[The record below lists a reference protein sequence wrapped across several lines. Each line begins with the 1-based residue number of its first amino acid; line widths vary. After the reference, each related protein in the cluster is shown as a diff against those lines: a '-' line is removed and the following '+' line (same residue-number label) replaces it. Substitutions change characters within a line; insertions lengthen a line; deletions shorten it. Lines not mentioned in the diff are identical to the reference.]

1 MTGNRLEMQNISL
14 AFSGFRALSNVSFT
28 LKGGSVHAL
37 TGANG
42 AGKSTLMAVLCGT
55 HAHYE
60 GEVVINNQPVSIR
73 SPRDAKQLGIHLVQ
87 QEVDVALVP
96 GLSIAEN
103 IMLDRLAE
111 PGLAFRWGRLRQLA
125 REALAQLDVSLD
137 VRRSID
143 GCTLAEKQQ
152 ILLARALSHHCRFLI
167 LDEPT
172 APLDQHESERLF
184 AVVRRLQL
192 QGIGIVF
199 ISHRIHEL
207 NAVCDT
213 LTVLRDGHLIES
225 GPMADLSGEQIVEK
239 MLGHVLSDIFPPKR
253 PPHSDEVL
261 LQVEGLHDEGLL
273 QDISLRLRKGEILG
287 IAGLAGAGKTEL
299 CKALFGASKSRL
311 TRGELNSQPWRPRD
325 PADSVARGLALVPEE
340 RRKEGIFIEEPV
352 AMNLAVSADSSFSR
366 WSLFGHR
373 QAWRWAEEVIARV
386 GIRTSGPAQ
395 TLRRLS
401 GGNQQKVAIGKW
413 LRGNANVLIFDEPTK
428 GVDVKAKT
436 DLFNVIDGLA
446 REGKGVIYASGEFSE
461 LVGLCDRICVLWDGR
476 IVAEIPGAEARE
488 ENILY
493 YSSGGAAA
501 CVKPWQ

>member
-1 MTGNRLEMQNISL
+1 MTVNRLEMNNINL
-14 AFSGFRALSNVSFT
+14 AFSGFRALSNVAFT
-28 LKGGSVHAL
+28 LRGGSVHAL

-60 GEVVINNQPVSIR
+60 GEIVINNQPVSVR
-73 SPRDAKQLGIHLVQ
+73 SPRDAKLLGIHLVQ

-111 PGLAFRWGRLRQLA
+111 PGLGFSWRAVREQA
-125 REALAQLDVSLD
+125 REALAQLDITLD
-137 VRRSID
+137 VRSPID
-143 GCTLAEKQQ
+143 SCTLAEKQQ

-184 AVVRRLQL
+184 TVVRRLQQ
-192 QGIGIVF
+192 QGIGVVF

-207 NAVCDT
+207 KAICDT
-213 LTVLRDGHLIES
+213 LTVLRDGKLIES
-225 GPMADLSGEQIVEK
+225 SPMHDLSGEQIVEK
-239 MLGHVLSDIFPPKR
+239 MLGHELSDIFPPKR
-253 PPHSDEVL
+253 PPHGEEVL
-261 LQVEGLHDEGLL
+261 LQVDGLHDEGLL
-273 QDISLRLRKGEILG
+273 QDISLRLCKGEILG

-325 PADSVARGLALVPEE
+325 PADSVLRGLALVPEE
-340 RRKEGIFIEEPV
+340 RRKEGIFIEEPIG
-352 AMNLAVSADSSFSR
+352 MNLAVSADNSFSR

-373 QAWRWAEEVIARV
+373 QAWRWAEEVIARI
-386 GIRTSGPAQ
+386 GIRTTGPAQ

-436 DLFNVIDGLA
+436 DLFTLIDGLA
-446 REGKGVIYASGEFSE
+446 RDGKGIIYASGEFSE

-488 ENILY
+488 ETLLY
-493 YSSGGAAA
+493 YSTGGAAA
-501 CVKPWQ
+501 

>member
-1 MTGNRLEMQNISL
+1 MTANRLEMNNINL
-14 AFSGFRALSNVSFT
+14 AFSGFRALSNVAFT
-28 LKGGSVHAL
+28 LRGGSVHAL

-60 GEVVINNQPVSIR
+60 GEIVINNQPVSVR

-111 PGLAFRWGRLRQLA
+111 PGLGFSWREVREQA
-125 REALAQLDVSLD
+125 REALAQLDITLD
-137 VRRSID
+137 VRRPID
-143 GCTLAEKQQ
+143 SCTLAEKQQ

-184 AVVRRLQL
+184 TVVRRLQQ
-192 QGIGIVF
+192 QGIGVVF

-207 NAVCDT
+207 KAICDT
-213 LTVLRDGHLIES
+213 LTVLRDGKLIES
-225 GPMADLSGEQIVEK
+225 SPMNDLSGEQIVEK
-239 MLGHVLSDIFPPKR
+239 MLGHELSDIFPPQR
-253 PPHSDEVL
+253 PPHGEEIL
-261 LQVEGLHDEGLL
+261 LQVDGLHDEGLL

-325 PADSVARGLALVPEE
+325 PADSVLRGLALVPEE
-340 RRKEGIFIEEPV
+340 RRKEGIFIEE
-352 AMNLAVSADSSFSR
+352 AIGMNLAVSADNSFSR

-373 QAWRWAEEVIARV
+373 QAWRWAEEVIARI
-386 GIRTSGPAQ
+386 GIRTTGPAQ

-436 DLFNVIDGLA
+436 DLFTLIDGLA
-446 REGKGVIYASGEFSE
+446 RDGKGIIYASGEFSE

-488 ENILY
+488 ETLLY
-493 YSSGGAAA
+493 YSTGGAAA
-501 CVKPWQ
+501 

>member
-1 MTGNRLEMQNISL
+1 MTVNRLEMNNINL
-14 AFSGFRALSNVSFT
+14 AFSGFRALSNVAFT
-28 LKGGSVHAL
+28 LRGGSVHAL

-60 GEVVINNQPVSIR
+60 GEIVINNQPVSVR
-73 SPRDAKQLGIHLVQ
+73 SPLDAKLLGIHLVQ

-111 PGLAFRWGRLRQLA
+111 PGLGFSWRAVREQA
-125 REALAQLDVSLD
+125 REALAQLDITLD
-137 VRRSID
+137 VRRPID
-143 GCTLAEKQQ
+143 SCTLAEKQQ

-184 AVVRRLQL
+184 TVVRRLQQ
-192 QGIGIVF
+192 QGIGVVF

-207 NAVCDT
+207 KAICDT
-213 LTVLRDGHLIES
+213 LTVLRDGKLIES
-225 GPMADLSGEQIVEK
+225 SPMHDLSGEQIVEK
-239 MLGHVLSDIFPPKR
+239 MLGHELSDIFPPKR
-253 PPHSDEVL
+253 PPHGEEVL
-261 LQVEGLHDEGLL
+261 LQVDGLHDEGLL

-325 PADSVARGLALVPEE
+325 PADSVLRGLALVPEE
-340 RRKEGIFIEEPV
+340 RRKEGIFIEEPIG
-352 AMNLAVSADSSFSR
+352 MNLAVSADNSFSR

-373 QAWRWAEEVIARV
+373 QAWRWAEEVIARI
-386 GIRTSGPAQ
+386 GIRTTGPAQ

-436 DLFNVIDGLA
+436 DLFTLIDGLA
-446 REGKGVIYASGEFSE
+446 RDGKGIIYASGEFSE

-488 ENILY
+488 ETLLY
-493 YSSGGAAA
+493 YSTGGAAA
-501 CVKPWQ
+501 

>member
-1 MTGNRLEMQNISL
+1 MGMNRLEMHNINL
-14 AFSGFRALSNVSFT
+14 AFAGFQALSHVAFT

-60 GEVVINNQPVSIR
+60 GEIIINNQPVSIR
-73 SPRDAKQLGIHLVQ
+73 SPRDAKLLGIHLVQ

-96 GLSIAEN
+96 GLTIAEN

-111 PGLAFRWGRLRQLA
+111 PGLRFRWRRVREQA
-125 REALAQLDVSLD
+125 REALAQLDISLD
-137 VRRSID
+137 VRRTIES
-143 GCTLAEKQQ
+143 CSLAEKQQ

-184 AVVRRLQL
+184 TVVRRLQQ
-192 QGIGIVF
+192 QGIGVVF

-207 NAVCDT
+207 KAICDT
-213 LTVLRDGHLIES
+213 LTVLRDGKLIES
-225 GPMADLSGEQIVEK
+225 GPMAELSGEQIVEK
-239 MLGHVLSDIFPPKR
+239 MLGHELQDIFPPPR
-253 PPHSDEVL
+253 PPHSEEIL
-261 LQVEGLHDEGLL
+261 LQVAGLHDEGLL

-311 TRGELNSQPWRPRD
+311 SRGELNSQPWRPRD
-325 PADSVARGLALVPEE
+325 PADSVMRGLALVPEE
-340 RRKEGIFIEEPV
+340 RRKEGIFIDEPIG
-352 AMNLAVSADSSFSR
+352 MNLAVSADRSFSR
-366 WSLFGHR
+366 WGLFGHR

-386 GIRTSGPAQ
+386 GIRTTGPAQ

-413 LRGNANVLIFDEPTK
+413 LRGSANVLIFDEPTK

-436 DLFNVIDGLA
+436 DLFTLIDGLA

-476 IVAEIPGAEARE
+476 IVAEIPGTEARE
-488 ENILY
+488 ETLLY
-493 YSSGGAAA
+493 YSTGGAAA
-501 CVKPWQ
+501 

>member
-1 MTGNRLEMQNISL
+1 MSANRLEMHNISL
-14 AFSGFRALSNVSFT
+14 AFSGFQALNKVDFT
-28 LKGGSVHAL
+28 LHGGSVHAL

-60 GEVVINNQPVSIR
+60 GEVTINNLPVTIR

-87 QEVDVALVP
+87 QEVDVAL
-96 GLSIAEN
+96 
-103 IMLDRLAE
+103 
-111 PGLAFRWGRLRQLA
+111 
-125 REALAQLDVSLD
+125 D

-143 GCTLAEKQQ
+143 SCTLAEKQQ

-184 AVVRRLQL
+184 AVVRRLQH
-192 QGIGIVF
+192 QGIGVVF

-207 NAVCDT
+207 KAICDT
-213 LTVLRDGHLIES
+213 LTVLRDGRLIES
-225 GPMADLSGEQIVEK
+225 GPMGPLSGEQIVEK
-239 MLGHVLSDIFPPKR
+239 MLGHELSDIFPPPR
-253 PPHSDEVL
+253 PPHGEEVL
-261 LQVEGLHDEGLL
+261 LQVDGLHDEALL

-299 CKALFGASKSRL
+299 CKALFGASKSRVQ
-311 TRGELNSQPWRPRD
+311 RGELNGQPWRPRD
-325 PADSVARGLALVPEE
+325 PADSVGRGLALVPEE
-340 RRKEGIFIEEPV
+340 RRKEGIFIEEPI
-352 AMNLAVSADSSFSR
+352 AMNLAVSADNSFSR

-373 QAWRWAEEVIARV
+373 QAWRWAEEVIARLGV
-386 GIRTSGPAQ
+386 RATGPGQ

-413 LRGNANVLIFDEPTK
+413 LRGDANVLIFDEPTK

-436 DLFNVIDGLA
+436 DLFMLIDGLA
-446 REGKGVIYASGEFSE
+446 REGKGVIYASGEFAE

-488 ENILY
+488 ETLLY
-493 YSSGGAAA
+493 YSTGGAAA
-501 CVKPWQ
+501 

>member
-1 MTGNRLEMQNISL
+1 MSANRLEMHNISL
-14 AFSGFRALSNVSFT
+14 AFSGFQALNKVDFT
-28 LKGGSVHAL
+28 LHGGSVHAL

-60 GEVVINNQPVSIR
+60 GEVTINNLPVIIR

-111 PGLAFRWGRLRQLA
+111 PGMTFRWSRVRQLA
-125 REALAQLDVSLD
+125 REALAQLDVALD

-143 GCTLAEKQQ
+143 SCTLAEKQQ

-184 AVVRRLQL
+184 AVVRRLQH
-192 QGIGIVF
+192 QGIGVVF

-207 NAVCDT
+207 KAICDT
-213 LTVLRDGHLIES
+213 LTVLRDGRLIES
-225 GPMADLSGEQIVEK
+225 GPMAPLSGEQIVEK
-239 MLGHVLSDIFPPKR
+239 MLGHELSDIFPPPR
-253 PPHSDEVL
+253 PPHGEEVL
-261 LQVEGLHDEGLL
+261 LQVDGLHDEALL

-299 CKALFGASKSRL
+299 CKALFGASKSRVQ
-311 TRGELNSQPWRPRD
+311 RGELNGQPWRPRD
-325 PADSVARGLALVPEE
+325 PADSVGRGLALVPEE
-340 RRKEGIFIEEPV
+340 RRKEGIFIEEPI
-352 AMNLAVSADSSFSR
+352 AMNLAVSADNSFSR

-373 QAWRWAEEVIARV
+373 QAWRWAEEVIARLCV
-386 GIRTSGPAQ
+386 RATGPGQ

-413 LRGNANVLIFDEPTK
+413 LRGDANVLIFDEPTK

-436 DLFNVIDGLA
+436 DLFMLIDGLA
-446 REGKGVIYASGEFSE
+446 REGKGVIYASGEFAE

-488 ENILY
+488 ETLLY
-493 YSSGGAAA
+493 YSTGGAAA
-501 CVKPWQ
+501 

>member
-1 MTGNRLEMQNISL
+1 MSTNHLEMRTISL
-14 AFSGFRALSNVSFT
+14 AFGGFSALSHVDFT
-28 LKGGSVHAL
+28 LRGGSVHAL

-55 HAHYE
+55 HDHYE
-60 GEVVINNQPVSIR
+60 GEIIINRQPVAIR

-87 QEVDVALVP
+87 QEVDVALIP

-111 PGLAFRWGRLRQLA
+111 AGHAWRWGEMRKLA
-125 REALAQLDVSLD
+125 QEALAQLDVSLD

-143 GCTLAEKQQ
+143 TCTLAEKQQ

-167 LDEPT
+167 LDGPA
-172 APLDQHESERLF
+172 APRDQHESERLF
-184 AVVRRLQL
+184 TVVRRLQQ
-192 QGIGIVF
+192 QGIGVVF

-207 NAVCDT
+207 KAICDT
-213 LTVLRDGHLIES
+213 LTVLRDGKLIES
-225 GPMADLSGEQIVEK
+225 GPMAELSGEQIVEK
-239 MLGHVLSDIFPPKR
+239 MLGHELSDIYPPRR

-261 LQVEGLHDEGLL
+261 LSIDGLHDEQLL
-273 QDISLRLRKGEILG
+273 KDISLRLRKGEILG

-299 CKALFGASKSRL
+299 CKALFGASKSKV

-325 PADSVARGLALVPEE
+325 PADSVIRGLALVPEE
-340 RRKEGIFIEEPV
+340 RRKEGIFIEEPI
-352 AMNLAVSADSSFSR
+352 AMNLSVSADSSFSR

-373 QAWRWAEEVIARV
+373 KAWRWAQEVIARV
-386 GIRTSGPAQ
+386 GVRATGPGQ

-413 LRGNANVLIFDEPTK
+413 LRGNANVVIFDEPTK

-436 DLFNVIDGLA
+436 DLFQLIDGLA

-476 IVAEIPGAEARE
+476 IVAEVKGEEARE
-488 ENILY
+488 ETLLY
-493 YSSGGAAA
+493 FSTGGTAA
-501 CVKPWQ
+501 

>member
-1 MTGNRLEMQNISL
+1 MSANRLEMHNISL
-14 AFSGFRALSNVSFT
+14 AFSGFQALNKVDFT
-28 LKGGSVHAL
+28 LHGGSVHAL

-60 GEVVINNQPVSIR
+60 GEVTINNQPVIIR

-111 PGLAFRWGRLRQLA
+111 PGMTFRWSRVRQLA
-125 REALAQLDVSLD
+125 REALAQLDVALD

-143 GCTLAEKQQ
+143 SCTLAEKQQ

-184 AVVRRLQL
+184 AVVRRLQH
-192 QGIGIVF
+192 QGIGVVF

-207 NAVCDT
+207 KAICDT
-213 LTVLRDGHLIES
+213 LTVLRDGRLIES
-225 GPMADLSGEQIVEK
+225 GPMAPLSGEQIVEK
-239 MLGHVLSDIFPPKR
+239 MLGHELSDIFPPPRRRTAKR
-253 PPHSDEVL
+253 CCC
-261 LQVEGLHDEGLL
+261 
-273 QDISLRLRKGEILG
+273 RLTVCMMRRCCRIFRCACGREILG

-299 CKALFGASKSRL
+299 CKALFGASKSRVQ
-311 TRGELNSQPWRPRD
+311 RGELNGQPWRPRD
-325 PADSVARGLALVPEE
+325 PADSVGRGLALVPEE
-340 RRKEGIFIEEPV
+340 RRKEGIFIEEPI
-352 AMNLAVSADSSFSR
+352 AMNLAVSADNSFSR

-373 QAWRWAEEVIARV
+373 QAWRWAEEVIARLGV
-386 GIRTSGPAQ
+386 RATGPGQ

-413 LRGNANVLIFDEPTK
+413 LRGDANVLIFDEPTK

-436 DLFNVIDGLA
+436 DLFTLIDGLA
-446 REGKGVIYASGEFSE
+446 REGKGVIYASGEFAE

-488 ENILY
+488 ETLLY
-493 YSSGGAAA
+493 YSTGGAAA
-501 CVKPWQ
+501 

>member
-1 MTGNRLEMQNISL
+1 MTANRLEMNNINL
-14 AFSGFRALSNVSFT
+14 AFSGFRALSNVAFT
-28 LKGGSVHAL
+28 LRGGSVHAL

-60 GEVVINNQPVSIR
+60 GEIVINNQPVSVR

-111 PGLAFRWGRLRQLA
+111 PGLGFSWRAVREQA
-125 REALAQLDVSLD
+125 REALAQLDITLD
-137 VRRSID
+137 VRRPID
-143 GCTLAEKQQ
+143 SCTLAEKQQ

-184 AVVRRLQL
+184 TVVRRLQQ
-192 QGIGIVF
+192 QGIGVVF

-207 NAVCDT
+207 KAICDT
-213 LTVLRDGHLIES
+213 LTVLRDGKLIES
-225 GPMADLSGEQIVEK
+225 SPMNDLSGEQIVEK
-239 MLGHVLSDIFPPKR
+239 MLGHELSDIFPPQR
-253 PPHSDEVL
+253 PPHGEEIL
-261 LQVEGLHDEGLL
+261 LQVDGLHDEGLL
-273 QDISLRLRKGEILG
+273 QDISLRLRKGESLG

-325 PADSVARGLALVPEE
+325 PADSVLRGLALVPEE
-340 RRKEGIFIEEPV
+340 RRKEGIFIEETV
-352 AMNLAVSADSSFSR
+352 AMNLAVSADNSFSR

-373 QAWRWAEEVIARV
+373 QAWRWAEEVIARI
-386 GIRTSGPAQ
+386 GIRTTGPAQ

-436 DLFNVIDGLA
+436 DLFTLIDGLA
-446 REGKGVIYASGEFSE
+446 RDGKGIIYASGEFSE

-488 ENILY
+488 ETLLY
-493 YSSGGAAA
+493 YSTGGAAA
-501 CVKPWQ
+501 

>member
-1 MTGNRLEMQNISL
+1 MTVNRLEMNNINL
-14 AFSGFRALSNVSFT
+14 AFSGFRALSNVAFT
-28 LKGGSVHAL
+28 LRGGSVHAL

-60 GEVVINNQPVSIR
+60 GEIVINNQPVSVR
-73 SPRDAKQLGIHLVQ
+73 SPRDAKLLGIHLVQ

-111 PGLAFRWGRLRQLA
+111 PGLGFSWRAVREQA
-125 REALAQLDVSLD
+125 REALAQLDITLD
-137 VRRSID
+137 VRRPID
-143 GCTLAEKQQ
+143 SCTLAEKQQ

-184 AVVRRLQL
+184 TVVRRLQQ
-192 QGIGIVF
+192 QGIGVVF

-207 NAVCDT
+207 KAICDT
-213 LTVLRDGHLIES
+213 LTVLRDGKLIES
-225 GPMADLSGEQIVEK
+225 SPMHDLSGEQIVEK
-239 MLGHVLSDIFPPKR
+239 MLGHELSDIFPPKR
-253 PPHSDEVL
+253 PPHGEEVL
-261 LQVEGLHDEGLL
+261 LQVDGLHDEGLL

-325 PADSVARGLALVPEE
+325 PADSVLRGLALVPEE
-340 RRKEGIFIEEPV
+340 RRKEGIFIEEPIS
-352 AMNLAVSADSSFSR
+352 MNLAVSADNSFSR

-373 QAWRWAEEVIARV
+373 QAWRWAVEVIARI
-386 GIRTSGPAQ
+386 GIRTTGPAQ

-436 DLFNVIDGLA
+436 DLFTLIDGLA
-446 REGKGVIYASGEFSE
+446 RDGKGIIYASGEFSE

-488 ENILY
+488 ETLLY
-493 YSSGGAAA
+493 YSTGGAAA
-501 CVKPWQ
+501 

>member
-1 MTGNRLEMQNISL
+1 MTVNRLEMNNINL
-14 AFSGFRALSNVSFT
+14 AFSGFRALSNVAFT
-28 LKGGSVHAL
+28 LRGGSVHAL

-60 GEVVINNQPVSIR
+60 GEIVINNQPVSVR
-73 SPRDAKQLGIHLVQ
+73 SPRDAKLLGIHLVQ

-111 PGLAFRWGRLRQLA
+111 PGLGFSWRAVREQA
-125 REALAQLDVSLD
+125 REALAQLDITLD
-137 VRRSID
+137 VRRPID
-143 GCTLAEKQQ
+143 SCTLAEKQQ

-184 AVVRRLQL
+184 TVVRRLQQ
-192 QGIGIVF
+192 QGIGVVF

-207 NAVCDT
+207 KAICDT
-213 LTVLRDGHLIES
+213 LTVLRDGKLIES
-225 GPMADLSGEQIVEK
+225 SPMHDLSGEQIVEK
-239 MLGHVLSDIFPPKR
+239 MLGHELSDIFPPKR
-253 PPHSDEVL
+253 PPHGEEVL
-261 LQVEGLHDEGLL
+261 LQVDGLHDEGLL

-311 TRGELNSQPWRPRD
+311 TRGELNSEPWRPRD
-325 PADSVARGLALVPEE
+325 PADSVLRGLALVPEE
-340 RRKEGIFIEEPV
+340 RRKEGIFIEEPIG
-352 AMNLAVSADSSFSR
+352 MNLAVSADNSFSR

-373 QAWRWAEEVIARV
+373 QAWRWAEEVIARI
-386 GIRTSGPAQ
+386 GIRTTGPAQ

-436 DLFNVIDGLA
+436 DLFTLIDGLA
-446 REGKGVIYASGEFSE
+446 RDGKGIIYASGEFSE

-488 ENILY
+488 ETLLY
-493 YSSGGAAA
+493 YSTGGAAA
-501 CVKPWQ
+501 

>member
-1 MTGNRLEMQNISL
+1 MSANRLEMHNISL
-14 AFSGFRALSNVSFT
+14 AFSGFQALNKVDFT
-28 LKGGSVHAL
+28 LHGGSVHAL

-60 GEVVINNQPVSIR
+60 GEVTINNLPVTIR

-111 PGLAFRWGRLRQLA
+111 PGMTFRWSRVRQLA
-125 REALAQLDVSLD
+125 REALAQLDVALD

-143 GCTLAEKQQ
+143 SCTLAEKQQ

-184 AVVRRLQL
+184 AVVRRLQH
-192 QGIGIVF
+192 QGIGMVF

-207 NAVCDT
+207 KAICDT
-213 LTVLRDGHLIES
+213 LTVLRDGRLIES
-225 GPMADLSGEQIVEK
+225 GPMAPLSGEQIVEK
-239 MLGHVLSDIFPPKR
+239 MLGHELSDIFPPPRRRTAKR
-253 PPHSDEVL
+253 CCC
-261 LQVEGLHDEGLL
+261 
-273 QDISLRLRKGEILG
+273 RLTVCMMRRCCRIFRCACGRGNSG

-299 CKALFGASKSRL
+299 CKALFGASKSRVQ
-311 TRGELNSQPWRPRD
+311 RGELNGQPWRPRD
-325 PADSVARGLALVPEE
+325 PADSVGRGLALVPEE
-340 RRKEGIFIEEPV
+340 RRKEGIFIEEPI
-352 AMNLAVSADSSFSR
+352 AMNLAVSADNSFSR

-373 QAWRWAEEVIARV
+373 QAWRWAEEVIARLGV
-386 GIRTSGPAQ
+386 RATGPGQ

-413 LRGNANVLIFDEPTK
+413 LRGDANVLIFDEPTK

-436 DLFNVIDGLA
+436 DLFMLIDGLA
-446 REGKGVIYASGEFSE
+446 REGKGVIYASGEFAE

-488 ENILY
+488 ETLLY
-493 YSSGGAAA
+493 YSTGGAAA
-501 CVKPWQ
+501 

>member
-1 MTGNRLEMQNISL
+1 MTVNRLEMNNINL
-14 AFSGFRALSNVSFT
+14 AFSGFRALSNVAFT
-28 LKGGSVHAL
+28 LRGGSVHAL

-60 GEVVINNQPVSIR
+60 GEIVINNQPVRVR
-73 SPRDAKQLGIHLVQ
+73 SPRDAKLLGIHLVQ

-111 PGLAFRWGRLRQLA
+111 PGLGFSWRAVREQA
-125 REALAQLDVSLD
+125 REALAQLDITLD
-137 VRRSID
+137 VRRPID
-143 GCTLAEKQQ
+143 SCTLAEKQQ

-184 AVVRRLQL
+184 TVVRRLQQ
-192 QGIGIVF
+192 QGIGVVF

-207 NAVCDT
+207 KAICDT
-213 LTVLRDGHLIES
+213 LTVLRDGKLIES
-225 GPMADLSGEQIVEK
+225 SPMHDLSGEQIVEK
-239 MLGHVLSDIFPPKR
+239 MLGHELSDIFPPKR
-253 PPHSDEVL
+253 PPHGEEVL
-261 LQVEGLHDEGLL
+261 LQVDGLHDEGLL

-325 PADSVARGLALVPEE
+325 PADSVLRGLALVPEE
-340 RRKEGIFIEEPV
+340 RRKEGIFIEEPIG
-352 AMNLAVSADSSFSR
+352 MNLAVSADNSFSR

-373 QAWRWAEEVIARV
+373 QAWRWAEEVIARI
-386 GIRTSGPAQ
+386 GIRTTGPAQ

-436 DLFNVIDGLA
+436 DLFTLIDGLA
-446 REGKGVIYASGEFSE
+446 RDGKGIIYASGEFSE

-488 ENILY
+488 ETLLY
-493 YSSGGAAA
+493 YSTGGAAA
-501 CVKPWQ
+501 

>member
-1 MTGNRLEMQNISL
+1 MTVNRLEMNNINL
-14 AFSGFRALSNVSFT
+14 AFSGFRALSNVAFT
-28 LKGGSVHAL
+28 LRGGSVHAL

-60 GEVVINNQPVSIR
+60 GEIVINNQPVSVR
-73 SPRDAKQLGIHLVQ
+73 SPRDAKLLGIHLVQ

-111 PGLAFRWGRLRQLA
+111 PGLGFSWRAVREQA
-125 REALAQLDVSLD
+125 REALAQLDITLD
-137 VRRSID
+137 VRRPID
-143 GCTLAEKQQ
+143 SCTLAEKQQ

-184 AVVRRLQL
+184 TVVRRLQQ
-192 QGIGIVF
+192 QGIGVVF

-207 NAVCDT
+207 KAICDT
-213 LTVLRDGHLIES
+213 LTVLRDGKLIES
-225 GPMADLSGEQIVEK
+225 SPMHDLSGEQIVEK
-239 MLGHVLSDIFPPKR
+239 MLGHELSDIFPPKR
-253 PPHSDEVL
+253 PPHGEEVL
-261 LQVEGLHDEGLL
+261 LQVDGLHDEGLL

-325 PADSVARGLALVPEE
+325 PADSVLRGLALVPEE
-340 RRKEGIFIEEPV
+340 RRKEGIFIEEPIG
-352 AMNLAVSADSSFSR
+352 MNLAVSADNSFSR

-373 QAWRWAEEVIARV
+373 QAWRWAEEVIARI
-386 GIRTSGPAQ
+386 GIRTAGPAQ

-436 DLFNVIDGLA
+436 DLFTLIDGLA
-446 REGKGVIYASGEFSE
+446 RDGKGIIYASGEFSE

-488 ENILY
+488 ETLLY
-493 YSSGGAAA
+493 YSTGGAAA
-501 CVKPWQ
+501 

>member
-1 MTGNRLEMQNISL
+1 MTVNRLEMNNINL
-14 AFSGFRALSNVSFT
+14 AFSGFRALSNVAFT
-28 LKGGSVHAL
+28 LRGGSVHAL

-60 GEVVINNQPVSIR
+60 GEIVINNQPVSVR
-73 SPRDAKQLGIHLVQ
+73 SPRDAKLLGIHLVQ

-111 PGLAFRWGRLRQLA
+111 PGLGFSWRAVREQA
-125 REALAQLDVSLD
+125 REALAQLDITLD
-137 VRRSID
+137 MRRPID
-143 GCTLAEKQQ
+143 SCTLAEKQQ

-184 AVVRRLQL
+184 TVVRRLQQ
-192 QGIGIVF
+192 QGIGVVF

-207 NAVCDT
+207 KAICDT
-213 LTVLRDGHLIES
+213 LTVLRDGKLIES
-225 GPMADLSGEQIVEK
+225 SPMHDLSGEQIVEK
-239 MLGHVLSDIFPPKR
+239 MLGHELSDIFPPKR
-253 PPHSDEVL
+253 PPHGEEVL
-261 LQVEGLHDEGLL
+261 LQVDGLHDEGLL

-325 PADSVARGLALVPEE
+325 PADSVLRGLALVPEE
-340 RRKEGIFIEEPV
+340 RRKEGIFIEEPIG
-352 AMNLAVSADSSFSR
+352 MNLAVSADNSFSR

-373 QAWRWAEEVIARV
+373 QAWRWAEEVIARI
-386 GIRTSGPAQ
+386 GIRTTGPAQ

-436 DLFNVIDGLA
+436 DLFTLIDGLA
-446 REGKGVIYASGEFSE
+446 RDGKGIIYASGEFSE

-488 ENILY
+488 ETLLY
-493 YSSGGAAA
+493 YSTGGAAA
-501 CVKPWQ
+501 

>member
-1 MTGNRLEMQNISL
+1 MTANRLEMNNINL
-14 AFSGFRALSNVSFT
+14 AFSGFRALSNVAFT
-28 LKGGSVHAL
+28 LRGGSVHAL

-60 GEVVINNQPVSIR
+60 GEIVINNQPVSVR

-111 PGLAFRWGRLRQLA
+111 PGLGFSWRAVREQA
-125 REALAQLDVSLD
+125 REALAQLDITLD
-137 VRRSID
+137 VRRPID
-143 GCTLAEKQQ
+143 SCTLAEKQQ

-184 AVVRRLQL
+184 TVVRRLQQ
-192 QGIGIVF
+192 QGIGVVF

-207 NAVCDT
+207 KAICDT
-213 LTVLRDGHLIES
+213 LTVLRDGKLIES
-225 GPMADLSGEQIVEK
+225 SPMNDLSGEQIVEK
-239 MLGHVLSDIFPPKR
+239 MLGHELSDIFPSQR
-253 PPHSDEVL
+253 PPHGEEIL
-261 LQVEGLHDEGLL
+261 LQVDGLHDEGLL

-325 PADSVARGLALVPEE
+325 PADSVLRGLALVPEE
-340 RRKEGIFIEEPV
+340 RRKEGIFIEEPIG
-352 AMNLAVSADSSFSR
+352 MNLAVSADNSFSR

-373 QAWRWAEEVIARV
+373 QAWRWAEEVIARI
-386 GIRTSGPAQ
+386 GIRTTGPAQ

-436 DLFNVIDGLA
+436 DLFTLIDGLA
-446 REGKGVIYASGEFSE
+446 RDGKGIIYASGEFSE

-488 ENILY
+488 ETLLY
-493 YSSGGAAA
+493 YSTGGAAA
-501 CVKPWQ
+501 

>member
-1 MTGNRLEMQNISL
+1 MTVNRLEMNNINL
-14 AFSGFRALSNVSFT
+14 AFSGFRALSNVAFT
-28 LKGGSVHAL
+28 LRGGSVHAL

-60 GEVVINNQPVSIR
+60 GEIVINNQPVSVR
-73 SPRDAKQLGIHLVQ
+73 SPRDAKLLGIHLVQ

-111 PGLAFRWGRLRQLA
+111 PGLGFSWRAVREQA
-125 REALAQLDVSLD
+125 REALAQLDITLD
-137 VRRSID
+137 VRRPID
-143 GCTLAEKQQ
+143 SCTLAEKQQ

-184 AVVRRLQL
+184 TVVRRLQQ
-192 QGIGIVF
+192 QGIGVVF

-207 NAVCDT
+207 KAICDT
-213 LTVLRDGHLIES
+213 LTVLRDGKLIES
-225 GPMADLSGEQIVEK
+225 SSMHDLSGEQIVEK
-239 MLGHVLSDIFPPKR
+239 MLGHELSDIFPPKR
-253 PPHSDEVL
+253 PPHGEEVL
-261 LQVEGLHDEGLL
+261 LQVDGLHDEGLL

-325 PADSVARGLALVPEE
+325 PADSVLRGLALVPEE
-340 RRKEGIFIEEPV
+340 RRKEGIFIEEPIG
-352 AMNLAVSADSSFSR
+352 MNLAVSADNSFSR

-373 QAWRWAEEVIARV
+373 QAWRWAEEVIARI
-386 GIRTSGPAQ
+386 GIRTTGPAQ

-436 DLFNVIDGLA
+436 DLFTLIDGLA
-446 REGKGVIYASGEFSE
+446 RDGKGIIYASGEFSE

-488 ENILY
+488 ETLLY
-493 YSSGGAAA
+493 YSTGGAAA
-501 CVKPWQ
+501 

>member
-1 MTGNRLEMQNISL
+1 MTVNRLEMNNINL
-14 AFSGFRALSNVSFT
+14 AFSGFRALSNVAFT
-28 LKGGSVHAL
+28 LRGGSVHAL

-60 GEVVINNQPVSIR
+60 GEIVINNQPVSVR
-73 SPRDAKQLGIHLVQ
+73 SPRDAKLLGIHLVQ

-111 PGLAFRWGRLRQLA
+111 PGLGFSWRAVREQA
-125 REALAQLDVSLD
+125 REALAQLDITLD
-137 VRRSID
+137 VRRPID
-143 GCTLAEKQQ
+143 SCTLAEKQQ

-184 AVVRRLQL
+184 TVVRRLQQ
-192 QGIGIVF
+192 QGIGVVF

-207 NAVCDT
+207 KAICDT
-213 LTVLRDGHLIES
+213 LTVLRDGKLIES
-225 GPMADLSGEQIVEK
+225 SPMHDLSGEQIVEK
-239 MLGHVLSDIFPPKR
+239 MLGHELSDIFPPKR
-253 PPHSDEVL
+253 PPHGEEVL
-261 LQVEGLHDEGLL
+261 LQVDGLHDEGLL

-325 PADSVARGLALVPEE
+325 PADSVLRGLALVPEE
-340 RRKEGIFIEEPV
+340 RRKEGIFIEEPIG
-352 AMNLAVSADSSFSR
+352 MNLAVSADNSFSR

-373 QAWRWAEEVIARV
+373 QAWRWAEEVIARI
-386 GIRTSGPAQ
+386 GIRTTGPAQ

-436 DLFNVIDGLA
+436 DLFTLIDGLA
-446 REGKGVIYASGEFSE
+446 RDGKGIIYASGEFSE

-488 ENILY
+488 ETLLY
-493 YSSGGAAA
+493 YSTGGGAA
-501 CVKPWQ
+501 

>member
-1 MTGNRLEMQNISL
+1 MTVNRLEMNNINL
-14 AFSGFRALSNVSFT
+14 AFSGFRALSNVAFT
-28 LKGGSVHAL
+28 LRGGSVHAL

-60 GEVVINNQPVSIR
+60 GEIVINNQPVSVR
-73 SPRDAKQLGIHLVQ
+73 SPRDAKLLGIHLVQ

-111 PGLAFRWGRLRQLA
+111 PGLGFSWRAVHEQA
-125 REALAQLDVSLD
+125 REALAQLDITLD
-137 VRRSID
+137 VRRPID
-143 GCTLAEKQQ
+143 SCTLAEKQQ

-184 AVVRRLQL
+184 TVVRRLQQ
-192 QGIGIVF
+192 QGIGVVF

-207 NAVCDT
+207 KAICDT
-213 LTVLRDGHLIES
+213 LTVLRDGKLIES
-225 GPMADLSGEQIVEK
+225 SPMHDLSGEQIVEK
-239 MLGHVLSDIFPPKR
+239 MLGHELSDIFPPKR
-253 PPHSDEVL
+253 PPHGEEVL
-261 LQVEGLHDEGLL
+261 LQVDGLHDEGLL

-325 PADSVARGLALVPEE
+325 PADSVLRGLALVPEE
-340 RRKEGIFIEEPV
+340 RRKEGIFIEEPIG
-352 AMNLAVSADSSFSR
+352 MNLAVSADNSFSR

-373 QAWRWAEEVIARV
+373 QAWRWAEEVIARI
-386 GIRTSGPAQ
+386 GIRTTGPAQ

-436 DLFNVIDGLA
+436 DLFTLIDGLA
-446 REGKGVIYASGEFSE
+446 RDGKGIIYASGEFSE

-488 ENILY
+488 ETLLY
-493 YSSGGAAA
+493 YSTGGAAA
-501 CVKPWQ
+501 

>member
-14 AFSGFRALSNVSFT
+14 AFSGFRALSNVAFT
-28 LKGGSVHAL
+28 LQGGSVHAL

-143 GCTLAEKQQ
+143 SCTLAEKQQ

-172 APLDQHESERLF
+172 APLDQNESERLF
-184 AVVRRLQL
+184 AVVRRLQQ
-192 QGIGIVF
+192 QGLGIVF

-207 NAVCDT
+207 KAVCDT
-213 LTVLRDGHLIES
+213 LTVLRDGRLIES
-225 GPMADLSGEQIVEK
+225 GPMADLSGEQIVER
-239 MLGHVLSDIFPPKR
+239 MLGHELSDIFPPKR

-287 IAGLAGAGKTEL
+287 IAGLAGAG
-299 CKALFGASKSRL
+299 KSRL

-395 TLRRLS
+395 SLRRLS

-446 REGKGVIYASGEFSE
+446 REGKGVIYASGEFAE

-476 IVAEIPGAEARE
+476 IVAEIAGAEARE

-493 YSSGGAAA
+493 YSTGGAAA
-501 CVKPWQ
+501 

>member
-143 GCTLAEKQQ
+143 SCTLAEKQQ

-172 APLDQHESERLF
+172 APLDQNESERLF
-184 AVVRRLQL
+184 AVVRRLQR

-213 LTVLRDGHLIES
+213 LTVLRDGRLIES

-239 MLGHVLSDIFPPKR
+239 MLGHELSDIFPPKR

-287 IAGLAGAGKTEL
+287 IAGKTEL

-493 YSSGGAAA
+493 YSTGGAAA
-501 CVKPWQ
+501 